1 MIASAAKKVRGACP
15 GALRPMESGDG
26 LIVRVKPRAGTLSLE
41 AVRRIAEVAQRCGN
55 GHIDLTRRANL
66 QIRGVKPE
74 NLPPLQAA
82 LEALGLL
89 DATPE
94 AEAVRNIMTSP
105 LAGADSSE
113 VLDVRPIAR
122 ALEDLIA
129 SEEMLWRLPGKF
141 GFLVDGGGALALD
154 GERADIRL
162 AACASNG
169 GAAVAVGID
178 RPGGPSWLGCTT
190 PEAAPLAAC
199 NVALAFLETQPR
211 ESRAR
216 LRDADSNVER
226 HIRLALA
233 PFIQPIECSALKAA
247 PHSANRSAHPPP
259 SSRSWRSHASHGRPG
274 STTPGQSGAETCVD
288 PDLRREDVSKI
299 AHELRSNERPPIGEL
314 RHEGDVF
321 AVGVAA
327 PFGRVEADMLLGL
340 ADAAAAS
347 GASELRLS
355 PWRTLYV
362 PVSSAE
368 CSDHLLAAGER
379 LGFIVEAGDPLL
391 GIEACAGAPACRSA
405 ALDTR
410 AAARALAA
418 LRSRLSGISSV
429 HVSGCAKG
437 CACSANADLVLVGQ
451 GDRYAVVRNARA
463 DGAAETF
470 VGADDV
476 GKLSEM
482 LDALA
487 GASRHG

>member
-1 MIASAAKKVRGACP
+1 
-15 GALRPMESGDG
+15 MESGDG

-74 NLPPLQAA
+74 SLPPLQAA

-122 ALEDLIA
+122 ALEELIA

-141 GFLVDGGGALALD
+141 GFVVDGGGALALD

-162 AACASNG
+162 AAIANNG

-178 RPGGPSWLGCTT
+178 RPGGPSWLGWVS
-190 PEAAPLAAC
+190 PDGAAETALAIAR
-199 NVALAFLETQPR
+199 AFLETQPVG
-211 ESRAR
+211 SRTR

-274 STTPGQSGAETCVD
+274 STTPGQSGVETCVD

-340 ADAAAAS
+340 ADAAATA
-347 GASELRLS
+347 GASEVRLS
-355 PWRTLYV
+355 PWRSLYV
-362 PVSSAE
+362 PVSRGE
-368 CSDHLLAAGER
+368 RSDLLLAAGER
-379 LGFIVEAGDPLL
+379 LGFIVEAEDPLL
-391 GIEACAGAPACRSA
+391 GIEACPGAPACRSA
-405 ALDTR
+405 TLDTR
-410 AAARALAA
+410 AAARVLAS
-418 LRSRLSGISSV
+418 LRGRLRGISSV

-437 CACSANADLVLVGQ
+437 CACSAKVDLVLVGQ
-451 GDRYAVVRNARA
+451 GDRFGILVNARA
-463 DGAAETF
+463 DGAAEAF
-470 VGADDV
+470 VGPDDV
-476 GKLSEM
+476 GNVPGI
-482 LDALA
+482 LDALE